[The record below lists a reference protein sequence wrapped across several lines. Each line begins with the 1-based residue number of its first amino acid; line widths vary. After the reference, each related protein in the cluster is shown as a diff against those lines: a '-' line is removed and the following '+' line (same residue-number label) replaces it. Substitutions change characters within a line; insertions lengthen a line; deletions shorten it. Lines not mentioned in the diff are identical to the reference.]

1 MSISRLSLSV
11 VLLLSIAEP
20 PLLRAAPFVTDGSHV
35 KLTLILVRETEACVP
50 DGYSSRLGC
59 GPLLAEQVDAWRRTR
74 PSVEAILVR
83 DESVE
88 IPLTPRFE
96 QALLAA
102 TEYPLSEDA
111 AGRYSVVLAFDFG
124 VDLTAVVDL
133 ERDDKIDLPS
143 WSAMRRPIHY
153 HRWFSHVTA
162 TVCDPNASVKWQLIL
177 NQKLHFPFSIVH
189 AR

>member
-1 MSISRLSLSV
+1 MYR
-11 VLLLSIAEP
+11 LLLSVILLSSVAEP
-20 PLLRAAPFVTDGSHV
+20 PPLQAAPFVTDGSHV
-35 KLTLILVRETEACVP
+35 KLTLILVLETEACVP

-74 PSVEAILVR
+74 PSVEAILAR

-111 AGRYSVVLAFDFG
+111 NHRYSVVLAFDFG
-124 VDLTAVVDL
+124 VDLTAVIDL
-133 ERDDKIDLPS
+133 ERDNKIDYPY
-143 WSAMRRPIHY
+143 WGAMRRPIHY
-153 HRWFSHVTA
+153 RRWFSHVTA
-162 TVCDPNASVKWQLIL
+162 TVCDPNASVKWKLTL
-177 NQKLHFPFSIVH
+177 NRNLHFPFSIVH